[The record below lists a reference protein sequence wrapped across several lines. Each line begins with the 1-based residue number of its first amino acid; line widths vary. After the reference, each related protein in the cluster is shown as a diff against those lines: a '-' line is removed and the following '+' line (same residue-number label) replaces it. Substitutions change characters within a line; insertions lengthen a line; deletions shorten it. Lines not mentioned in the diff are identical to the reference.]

1 MKDDLTS
8 QAKNGVNVIIR
19 PTIVQEIVCCLE
31 LDEVYNKL
39 QGRFVWSLLFEN
51 ITLSKNL
58 E

>member
-1 MKDDLTS
+1 MKTNQDPMKDDLTS

-39 QGRFVWSLLFEN
+39 QGRFV
-51 ITLSKNL
+51 
-58 E
+58 